1 VKRDLTLAIMKSTPS
16 LTLLV
21 ISASCFPLPFANA
34 VDWPQWR
41 GINRDGISSEKISP
55 ASWGKDGRADWMT
68 LGVSTGMLGLW
79 LTERWHGYDIA
90 VICVVGALI
99 LTLPRFSVLIEMVGQ
114 ALIWLTPSSALA
126 LVGVALT
133 GLGYSL
139 VYLGLGVETIR
150 RVPPQSRGSPWEPTP
165 PFRSIVGT
173 CQPCAGL
180 DR

>member
-21 ISASCFPLPFANA
+21 ISASCFLLPFANA

-68 LGVSTGMLGLW
+68 LGVTTGMLGLW

-90 VICVVGALI
+90 VIAVVGALI

-114 ALIWLTPSSALA
+114 ALIWLTPSPRWHW
-126 LVGVALT
+126 
-133 GLGYSL
+133 LGSRAPASPTRSFTWFGRKRF
-139 VYLGLGVETIR
+139 VVR
-150 RVPPQSRGSPWEPTP
+150 RRRAAASP
-165 PFRSIVGT
+165 
-173 CQPCAGL
+173 
-180 DR
+180 